1 MKRARG
7 SRSLALAALLAVSL
21 LLKFTNTFAHAS
33 PSAPAPPKT
42 LAAQPVRPAA
52 ELTRLFAQL
61 GGIASLHATFAESKK
76 ITLLIKPIASSGE
89 LYFHRELGL
98 ARTTLAPS
106 PQKVVLTKKML
117 SLWDGRVVRHTA
129 LADAREVAAI
139 ATAFPMLL
147 RGDQAGLA
155 SMFRL
160 ELRGDVAAWWMLT
173 LTPQRG
179 SLAKMLRNIV
189 IVGQGS
195 TIYALEVSE
204 ANGDQTHTVF
214 SKLVINGAMSA
225 DAIKAWFAMP
235 TPGRL

>member
-7 SRSLALAALLAVSL
+7 SRSWALAAWLAVSIVVL
-21 LLKFTNTFAHAS
+21 SPAHAG
-33 PSAPAPPKT
+33 PAAQTPPPK
-42 LAAQPVRPAA
+42 LASQPVRSAA

-61 GGIASLHATFAESKK
+61 AGIASLHATFAESKK
-76 ITLLIKPIASSGE
+76 ITLLIKPLASSGE

-98 ARTTLAPS
+98 ARMTMAPS
-106 PQKVVLTKKML
+106 PQKVVLTGKTL

-155 SMFRL
+155 RLFRL

-189 IVGQGS
+189 IVGQGRN
-195 TIYALEVSE
+195 IYALEVSE
-204 ANGDQTHTVF
+204 ANGDQTRTVF
-214 SKLVINGAMSA
+214 DNVVVNGAMNA
-225 DAIKAWFAMP
+225 DAQKTWFAMP
-235 TPGRL
+235 TSGPL